1 MWIVYWHSDS
11 WQCGFEVPTE
21 TEAVEYC
28 EENEGYRYIWVRR

>member
-21 TEAVEYC
+21 TEAVVYC
-28 EENEGYRYIWVRR
+28 EENEGYRYVYVG